1 MIDYDNTQER
11 YDMAKVVSKV
21 RQLRM
26 NRSAELG
33 RPVSIEEVATA
44 TGIARPTLSR
54 IELNQTERIDFD
66 TIKKLCAYFGVGVGE
81 VLEFRPED
89 ILSPALLAA

>member
-1 MIDYDNTQER
+1 
-11 YDMAKVVSKV
+11 MAKVVSKA

-26 NRSAELG
+26 NCSAQLG

-54 IELNQTERIDFD
+54 IELNQTERIDFE
-66 TIKKLCAYFGVGVGE
+66 TVKKLCAYYGVGVGDLLT
-81 VLEFRPED
+81 LEEEQPTNKRM
-89 ILSPALLAA
+89 PALVPACQA